1 MDELLP
7 LPKSSYLPS
16 PVRAKEKS
24 AEAYRGFSLP
34 RPAMGITLPNFME
47 RRTKA
52 GPAIFLT
59 LALAVSSTAVL
70 THMYSPCVSV
80 SVDGVDMGLIQSR
93 QLVESAQAR
102 VENRASRILGYEYTL
117 EQEIT
122 YEARLALE
130 EDISSVSGVETYLFD
145 QIGEVMQT
153 SVLTVNGQTLGATD
167 SAEGLQELLNSISGT
182 YVTENTISVNFVENV
197 NVSREYSPTDDI
209 VELSDLAAIL
219 TSNTEEQVDYV
230 VQSGDTFSGIAYK
243 LDMSMSELK
252 ALNPDVN
259 IDRLQIGQVL
269 TVSQAVP
276 FLSVRTID
284 NETYEGAVDYEVER
298 IPDDTMYQ
306 GTTKVITEGVDGTA
320 IYNADVT
327 YINGTEQDRVI
338 NSMEV
343 LTEPVTQVEKYGT
356 KERPKTMATG
366 TFRWPV
372 SGTITSTF
380 GNRYIFGSYSYHS
393 GIDIATAYGTT
404 IVAADGGKVIY
415 SGNRGTGY
423 GNYVVIDHE
432 NGLQTYYAH
441 CSSLIVSVGERV
453 YKGQA
458 IARVGSTGKSTGNHC
473 HFEVRKNGTAVNP
486 YNYLP

>member
-16 PVRAKEKS
+16 PVRVKEKS
-24 AEAYRGFSLP
+24 ADTRRGFSLP
-34 RPAMGITLPNFME
+34 RPTVGLTFPNFME

-59 LALAVSSTAVL
+59 LALALTSTAVIS
-70 THMYSPCVSV
+70 HMYSPCVAV

-93 QLVESAQAR
+93 QLVEEAEAR
-102 VENRASRILGYEYTL
+102 VESRASRILGYDYTL
-117 EQEIT
+117 EQEVTFEPQI
-122 YEARLALE
+122 ALSE
-130 EDISSVSGVETYLFD
+130 EISTVSSVETYLFD

-153 SVLTVNGQTLGATD
+153 SVISVNGQVLGATD
-167 SAEGLQELLNSISGT
+167 HAEELSALLDSISSA
-182 YVTENTISVNFVENV
+182 YVNENTVSVNFVENV
-197 NVSREYSPTDDI
+197 EVSRQYSPTDDI
-209 VELSDLAAIL
+209 LEISSIAEIL

-230 VQSGDTFSGIAYK
+230 VQSGDTFSGIAYR
-243 LDMSMSELK
+243 LDMSMKELQ
-252 ALNPDVN
+252 ALNPDVD

-284 NETYEGAVDYEVER
+284 NVTYEGAVDFEVER

-306 GTTKVITEGVDGTA
+306 GNSKIITEGVEGSA

-327 YINGTEQDRVI
+327 YVNGTEQDRVI

-343 LTEPVTQVEKYGT
+343 LTEPVTQVVKYGT

-372 SGTITSTF
+372 SGTITSNYGT
-380 GNRYIFGSYSYHS
+380 RYIFGSYSFHS

-432 NGLQTYYAH
+432 NGLQSYYAH
-441 CSSLIVSVGERV
+441 CSSLIVKAGERV

-458 IARVGSTGKSTGNHC
+458 IARVGSTGNSTGNHC
-473 HFEVRKNGTAVNP
+473 HFEIRKNGSSVNP